1 MLYLHNLIEK
11 FDSCKNDINFL
22 FNKFIDTIYDENDD
36 FFEILFKNN
45 NDIGEE
51 LNDNEEELDSLKYT
65 SEDLTKKFK
74 GIHLYKES
82 YKNKDESENIFEDD
96 YISGKK
102 KYINKNK
109 NKNKITSIFK
119 NK

>member
-1 MLYLHNLIEK
+1 MK
-11 FDSCKNDINFL
+11 M
-22 FNKFIDTIYDENDD
+22 
-36 FFEILFKNN
+36 IL
-45 NDIGEE
+45 E

-96 YISGKK
+96 FIW
-102 KYINKNK
+102 
-109 NKNKITSIFK
+109 
-119 NK
+119 